1 MMIFL
6 VYVYYYTI
14 RVFSWSRKKY
24 VGGEEF
30 FHLTTV
36 LGLQLSSPWFQTCC
50 MQCCVVPHCLAWK
63 RDWHQYEGPQRQR
76 LPPRGVASLE
86 IK

>member
-1 MMIFL
+1 M
-6 VYVYYYTI
+6 
-14 RVFSWSRKKY
+14 
-24 VGGEEF
+24 
-30 FHLTTV
+30 TTV